1 MKVVIAEAAEIDL
14 QDIADR
20 IAIDNPARALSFV
33 RELRVSCT
41 ALADSPRAWPLMP
54 DRGHGEIR
62 RRLHGAYLIFFHIGA
77 DTVTVLR
84 VLHGARDY
92 DALLFPDD

>member
-1 MKVVIAEAAEIDL
+1 MKVVIAHEAETDL
-14 QDIADR
+14 EDIADR
-20 IAIDNPARALSFV
+20 IAIDSPARALSFV
-33 RELRVSCT
+33 RELRVSCRT
-41 ALADSPRAWPLMP
+41 LADRPRAWPLMP

-62 RRLHGAYLIFFHIGA
+62 RRLHGAYLIFFRIGDDA
-77 DTVTVLR
+77 VTVLR